1 MRKSWIWFLLSGM
14 ALTTCYEKPEFPI
27 VPEIGLNDFYF
38 FQANDLQDSMIFVI
52 DFTDG
57 DGDVDGIGDGLA
69 LRRVPPLGLV
79 SRERTRNARSGPWAN
94 RFHKRLGHMGPARPI
109 PGRRGANVRIGR
121 MWTGASLACWHGQ
134 VSNFRVSLRR
144 A

>member
-57 DGDVDGIGDGLA
+57 DGDVDFVIEA
-69 LRRVPPLGLV
+69 
-79 SRERTRNARSGPWAN
+79 
-94 RFHKRLGHMGPARPI
+94 GHSCPAFEQK
-109 PGRRGANVRIGR
+109 
-121 MWTGASLACWHGQ
+121 SLARWRKRDLAGLKA
-134 VSNFRVSLRR
+134 F
-144 A
+144 